1 MIVEPRTLRSE
12 ASIWTPYPHIG
23 TLILERHR
31 RVTGSDTGT
40 GVITPNISH
49 EDRLHTEL
57 RARGVARILISEQE
71 LQDEIKA
78 MAAELDIEYRDDQPL
93 MIGVLT
99 GAVAFMADLMKA
111 MTIPLQIDFMAISSY
126 GAATRS
132 SGVVRILKDLN
143 EEIEGRRV
151 IIVEDIVD
159 SGLTL
164 QYLLEML
171 KARQPKDIR
180 VVALLKKDKPDAID
194 VQADRVGFHIPDEFV
209 IGYGL
214 DYAGQYRNLPY
225 VAVLDPSVYTN

>member
-1 MIVEPRTLRSE
+1 MTGSNETGTITPVEDRLRSE
-12 ASIWTPYPHIG
+12 
-23 TLILERHR
+23 
-31 RVTGSDTGT
+31 
-40 GVITPNISH
+40 
-49 EDRLHTEL
+49 L
-57 RARGVARILISEQE
+57 RAQGVSRILISEQE
-71 LQDEIKA
+71 LQNEISS
-78 MAAELDIEYRDDQPL
+78 MAAELDAEYQNDQPL

-126 GAATRS
+126 GAATKS

-151 IIVEDIVD
+151 IVVEDIVD

-225 VAVLDPSVYTN
+225 VAILDPSVYSN